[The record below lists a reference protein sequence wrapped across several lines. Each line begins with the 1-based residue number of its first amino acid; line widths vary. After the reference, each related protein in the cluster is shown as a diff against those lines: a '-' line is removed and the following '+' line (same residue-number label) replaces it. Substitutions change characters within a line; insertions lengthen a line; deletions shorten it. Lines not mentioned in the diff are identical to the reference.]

1 MEKKIFE
8 IKIGDILTS
17 RTDLDLINRNNQQ
30 VWVMNHIFINPDQ
43 HDEHEISL
51 LMQKVTDFVK
61 ESGFPVWV
69 LDPIAIEYFKMHPE
83 LENIWTQKPFS
94 I

>member
-1 MEKKIFE
+1 MKKEVFE

-17 RTDLDLINRNNQQ
+17 RTDIDLIKKANQQ
-30 VWVMNHIFINPDQ
+30 IWVMNHIFINPTN
-43 HDEHEISL
+43 HDKHEISL
-51 LMQKVTDFVK
+51 LMKKVTSFVK
-61 ESGFPVWV
+61 HSGFSIWV

-83 LENIWTQKPFS
+83 LNDIWTEQPFS

>member
-17 RTDLDLINRNNQQ
+17 RTDIDLIKKNNQQ
-30 VWVMNHIFINPDQ
+30 IWVMNHIFINPTN

-51 LMQKVTDFVK
+51 LMEKVINFIK
-61 ESGFPVWV
+61 QSGISIWV
-69 LDPIAIEYFKMHPE
+69 LDPIAIEYFKKHPE
-83 LENIWTQKPFS
+83 LNNIWAEQPFS